1 MPTIKGNLLFV
12 SSRAAHVSE
21 VWVRAPRVRTHVE
34 DVVTTGN
41 DRFPVKGGEVSFTA
55 VPGPAVLAL
64 ISQGR
69 AVDTIPILVG
79 EAGTQTLRQVVSA
92 AKIADDATQR
102 EIEKLA
108 AQAVEL
114 VDSSTANAKKA
125 QEGAQRAETA
135 AGEAGRYKK
144 YMELNWP
151 KIESSTRDAV
161 TAKIEAAQS
170 AYNAAASERA
180 AKGSAS
186 LAEKA
191 AGNAKQSESSAASSA
206 SGAKS
211 SASAAA
217 DSAKKVAGSES
228 TAARYAN
235 EAKSSASL
243 AEKAAGN
250 AKESESSAASSASGA
265 KSSASS
271 ASSSASKAATSEQN
285 AAKSAGDAASS
296 AFQVVAIATRAERDA
311 DRAAQIAASTSWDGD
326 KLTVNGQT
334 SPSLRGPKGD
344 PGDKGEPG
352 KDGKPFTFNDL
363 TEQQRESLRGEPGRK
378 GDRGAPGQDGKD
390 GASTWV
396 DITGKPSEFP
406 PRSHRHASGDIADAV
421 NDAGDPQFGG
431 YVIKARNRDGKIFY
445 YNAPT
450 EGRELANKDY
460 VDKTTR
466 TAQSLAV
473 TEAVTK
479 VTRTVETISGVGWE
493 AIRIGQLVQLTF
505 TNWDGSETFLPA
517 AYTPEVDT
525 RGVGYDM
532 DTKTAVPIYV
542 LSGDTGFALSPDA
555 SKIIGQVVYLVKGV

>member
-1 MPTIKGNLLFV
+1 MPTIEGNLMFV
-12 SSRAAHVSE
+12 SQRAAQVSE
-21 VWVRAPRVRTHVE
+21 VWVRAPRVRTHLE
-34 DVVTTGN
+34 GVVTTGN
-41 DRFPVKGGEVSFTA
+41 DRFPVTGGEVSFTA

-92 AKIADDATQR
+92 AKVADDATQR

-114 VDSSTANAKKA
+114 IDASTENAKKA
-125 QEGAQRAETA
+125 QDA
-135 AGEAGRYKK
+135 ADEAGRYKK

-151 KIESSTRDAV
+151 KIESSTRYAV
-161 TAKIEAAQS
+161 TAKVEAAQS

-180 AKGSAS
+180 AKGSAT
-186 LAEKA
+186 LAETA
-191 AGNAKQSESSAASSA
+191 AGNAKQSESNASSSA

-211 SASAAA
+211 SASA
-217 DSAKKVAGSES
+217 
-228 TAARYAN
+228 
-235 EAKSSASL
+235 
-243 AEKAAGN
+243 
-250 AKESESSAASSASGA
+250 
-265 KSSASS
+265 

-285 AAKSAGDAASS
+285 AAKSAGDAAAS
-296 AFQVVAIATRAERDA
+296 ASRAVGSANSAKQEA
-311 DRAAQIAASTSWDGD
+311 DRAAKIADSTSWDGD
-326 KLTVNGQT
+326 KLTVNGKT
-334 SPSLRGPKGD
+334 SPSLTGPAGPRGEVGPAGPTGPKGD
-344 PGDKGEPG
+344 RGD
-352 KDGKPFTFNDL
+352 
-363 TEQQRESLRGEPGRK
+363 
-378 GDRGAPGQDGKD
+378 PGQDGKD
-390 GASTWV
+390 GASTWA

-431 YVIKARNRDGKIFY
+431 RVIKGRDRDGKIFY
-445 YNAPT
+445 YQHPT
-450 EGRELANKDY
+450 EGRELANKSY
-460 VDKTTR
+460 VDSAAR

-517 AYTPEVDT
+517 AYTPEVNT

-532 DTKTAVPIYV
+532 DTKTAVPIHV
-542 LSGDTGFALSPDA
+542 VTTGDNGLALSPDA